1 MASIV
6 FAAAVPHLSYMIRGR
21 DLIDAGQRNA
31 IDAAFARLADELR
44 ASRADALV
52 VFGPDHYNSFFLSNM
67 PAFCIGTGTLSTSCG
82 DAGLPVLRIP
92 IHGEISGALVE
103 GLHESGHDVAFAS
116 NMPVD
121 HAFACPLS
129 LLHPELSIPMVPV
142 FVNCGAPPLA
152 PVRRSHAL
160 GRAMAGVCT
169 GMPDGLRIALLAT
182 GGLSHTV
189 PIPKPDAP
197 ADALEAEM
205 VRLMHGGAPGQF
217 EALLRQRAAEWIRD
231 VRARVNEGFD
241 REVIQRLAAGEGEL
255 LAGRSTDW
263 IETEG
268 GNGGQEIRTWL
279 AVAGATG
286 DARGEALFYE
296 PMPRWLTGIC
306 VFRWQV
312 VH

>member
-1 MASIV
+1 MANIV

-21 DLIDAGQRNA
+21 DLIEARQRDA
-31 IDAAFARLADELR
+31 IDAALGQLGSDLR
-44 ASRADALV
+44 ASRADALI

-67 PAFCIGTGTLSTSCG
+67 PASCIGTGTLSTSCG

-92 IHGEISGALVE
+92 VHAEVSRALVE
-103 GLHESGHDVAFAS
+103 GLHEEGHDVSFAH

-129 LLHPELSIPMVPV
+129 LLHPELSIPIVPI

-152 PVRRSHAL
+152 PARRAHAL
-160 GRAMAGVCT
+160 GAAIARVCAR
-169 GMPDGLRIALLAT
+169 MPVGLRIAVLAT

-197 ADALEAEM
+197 ADAIEAQM
-205 VRLMHGGAPGQF
+205 VRLMHGGAPGAF
-217 EALLRQRAAEWIRD
+217 EVLLRQRAAEWIRD
-231 VRARVNEGFD
+231 VRARVNEDFD
-241 REVIQRLAAGEGEL
+241 RTVIGHLAAGEGVL
-255 LAGRSTDW
+255 LAARSTDW
-263 IETEG
+263 IEAEG

-279 AVAGATG
+279 AAAAAAGEP
-286 DARGEALFYE
+286 RGEALFYE

-306 VFRWQV
+306 VFRWQTAG
-312 VH
+312 